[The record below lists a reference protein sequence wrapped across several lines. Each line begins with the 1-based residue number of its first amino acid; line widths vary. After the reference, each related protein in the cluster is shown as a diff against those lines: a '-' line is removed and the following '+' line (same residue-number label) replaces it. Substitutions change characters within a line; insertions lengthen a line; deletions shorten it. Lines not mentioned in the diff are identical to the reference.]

1 MTLTTPAPTPETATA
16 ALSAATLQP
25 VACAPWCVDGDGHT
39 DAPFP
44 EDQVCRGAT
53 VEVALSHR
61 PLIEVDADTWVRE
74 TVHLYLLRHP
84 GALRTSVE
92 MYRGEL
98 GETVS
103 LTLDEAD
110 ALGQALTQA
119 VGSARG

>member
-1 MTLTTPAPTPETATA
+1 MTQTSPAPA
-16 ALSAATLQP
+16 ALPAVS
-25 VACAPWCVDGDGHT
+25 CAPWCLDGDGHT

-44 EDQVCRGAT
+44 EDQVCRGET
-53 VEVALSHR
+53 VEVELSHR
-61 PLIEVDADTWVRE
+61 PLVQVDEDTWARE

-103 LTLDEAD
+103 LTVEEAD
-110 ALGQALTQA
+110 ALGHALLDA
-119 VGSARG
+119 VKATRD